1 MYVGGT
7 DLNALHH
14 LFAEVIDN
22 SMDEAVAGHA
32 TFIEV
37 FLEEGG
43 YLSVIDNGRGMPV
56 DPHPKFFPKNPPS
69 KSS

>member
-7 DLNALHH
+7 DSNALHH

-37 FLEEGG
+37 TLEDSG
-43 YLSVIDNGRGMPV
+43 YLSCGRQRPRHAGRPA
-56 DPHPKFFPKNPPS
+56 PEIS
-69 KSS
+69 

>member
-7 DLNALHH
+7 DSNALHH

-32 TFIEV
+32 TFIESR
-37 FLEEGG
+37 LRKAG
-43 YLSVIDNGRGMPV
+43 I
-56 DPHPKFFPKNPPS
+56 
-69 KSS
+69 